1 MELNELL
8 PSGPESVAAAL
19 ARDQQHVSRLEK
31 KGSEREN
38 PVDKNLVCNPV
49 PLSTLMTHVSVCL
62 VTEFKK

>member
-31 KGSEREN
+31 KAVREKILLIRIWF
-38 PVDKNLVCNPV
+38 VTQSL
-49 PLSTLMTHVSVCL
+49 CL
-62 VTEFKK
+62 R